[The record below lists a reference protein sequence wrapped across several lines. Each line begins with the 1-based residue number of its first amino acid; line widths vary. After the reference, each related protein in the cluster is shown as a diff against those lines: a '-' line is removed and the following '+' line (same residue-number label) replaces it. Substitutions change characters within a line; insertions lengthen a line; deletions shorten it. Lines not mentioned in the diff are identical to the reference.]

1 MSHGISYLVGE
12 LLALWLI
19 CKILEVVIIGRF
31 IKNFYV
37 CVIISSLIVIF
48 YKAYSYINAANHGY
62 GNSFSYN
69 SYREQAIILIILPV
83 IRMIIYII
91 KQNNDSN
98 ESTK

>member
-1 MSHGISYLVGE
+1 MSHGIGYLVGE

-37 CVIISSLIVIF
+37 CVIISSLIVVF
-48 YKAYSYINAANHGY
+48 YKAYSYVSATNHGY
-62 GNSFSYN
+62 GTSSGYYSYK
-69 SYREQAIILIILPV
+69 EQAVILILLPV
-83 IRMIIYII
+83 IRMVLYIV

-98 ESTK
+98 EIVK